1 MKRTVIFLTLVMF
14 AAATMAM
21 AQPFEKKKWEF
32 STALS
37 FVSFSQSGE
46 SSQTVLNI
54 PITVGYFVWKGL
66 EIQPELMLT
75 KFKGDDAAYLVNLNV
90 AYNFLMKKK
99 LVPYVLAG
107 FGLGNGF
114 SYVGVVEGSSDINST
129 AMNLGAGAKYLVGT
143 AAAFHAE
150 LRYTYYHFTET
161 GFPSWNYN
169 TFQLFTGIS
178 LFF

>member
-14 AAATMAM
+14 AAATLAM
-21 AQPFEKKKWEF
+21 AQPLVTKKWEA

-37 FVSFSQSGE
+37 FMVLSQSG
-46 SSQTVLNI
+46 STTQTVLNI
-54 PITVGYFVWKGL
+54 PITVGYVFWRGL
-66 EIQPELMLT
+66 EIQPEVMLT
-75 KFKGDDAAYLVNLNV
+75 KFRYSNTSILVNLNV
-90 AYNFLMKKK
+90 AYNFLMQKK

-114 SYVGVVEGSSDINST
+114 SYAGIVEGTSDINST
-129 AMNLGAGAKYLVGT
+129 ALNIGVGIKYLVGT
-143 AAAFHAE
+143 AAAFRAE
-150 LRYTYYHFTET
+150 LRYTHYHFSESGGGTSN
-161 GFPSWNYN
+161 FN

>member
-14 AAATMAM
+14 AVATVAM

-37 FVSFSQSGE
+37 FTSFSQSGGY
-46 SSQTVLNI
+46 SQSVLNI
-54 PITVGYFVWKGL
+54 PLTVGYFVWKGL
-66 EIQPELMLT
+66 EIQPEIMLT
-75 KFKGDDAAYLVNLNV
+75 KFKGDDAAFLASLNL
-90 AYNFLMKKK
+90 AYNFLMQKK

-114 SYVGVVEGSSDINST
+114 SYVGIVEGSSGTHAT
-129 AMNLGAGAKYLVGT
+129 ALNFGAGAKYLVGT
-143 AAAFHAE
+143 AAAFRAE
-150 LRYTYYHFTET
+150 LRYSHYHFTES
-161 GFPSWNYN
+161 GFTPFNYN
-169 TFQLFTGIS
+169 SFQFFTGIS